1 MKRKYDLIFGLGQ
14 ACGCSHSLRKAG
26 LQYLSFPGDW
36 TAPVWWDATHP
47 KIERDLRLRV
57 DVLCGKDN
65 AEFFRAEDFK
75 SQGIVSNTDRDVYA
89 NTRTRYMFNHDFP
102 FGCDFEKELPKVAA
116 RYRKRRDRLFAAIR
130 QSKNVLAVRMDIPG
144 GDLPADLDDC
154 RYALA
159 KLNENFAPTR
169 FDVLLVTYDPTTPFE
184 RRTFEVVEDGLF
196 HLSFDFL
203 DRKRTDLPNQ
213 PDLALTSAALAEH
226 FAVRDYRTRDERRH
240 WKEKRLR
247 ERLRN
252 SGAKSVFQYRLLKLR
267 RSFEKRFGFLHVL
280 TWPRTG
286 EHVDQI
292 LPLGTNCEVAFRFYR
307 QWGFLDSSLFA
318 WAQSVD
324 LGTLTAALRD
334 LDRIFSGGTEFDRNS
349 FMWKCSVTGLYFHG
363 YFKFAPNTPPPG
375 AAELEADLS
384 ALHGRIRHL
393 RDKFRDYV
401 ANEKSTLFVHRL
413 CPKDAAAPDLD
424 RRLAALEQALAD
436 RLAARNWRL
445 LVVCEEKERTR
456 MPEGPNRLFRTVRAF
471 SPPDRV
477 TDPGAGDPHG
487 WRAIFTEFVPAKILP
502 KAHKFKFE

>member
-1 MKRKYDLIFGLGQ
+1 MKRKYDLIFGLGR
-14 ACGCSHSLRKAG
+14 ACGCSETMRKAG
-26 LQYLSFPGDW
+26 LQHLSFPGDW
-36 TAPVWWDATHP
+36 TVCPAQDH
-47 KIERDLRLRV
+47 DLRLRV
-57 DVLCGKDN
+57 DTLCGDLSD
-65 AEFFRAEDFK
+65 FFRPEDFRLWGNLSVTGK
-75 SQGIVSNTDRDVYA
+75 AVYK
-89 NTRTRYMFNHDFP
+89 NTRTHYLFNHDFP
-102 FGCDFEKELPKVAA
+102 FGGDFASDLPKVAEK
-116 RYRKRRDRLFAAIR
+116 YRRRRDRLFELIGR
-130 QSKNVLAVRMDIPG
+130 SRRVLVVNMDIPG
-144 GDLPADLDDC
+144 DPHVNTPDDC
-154 RYALA
+154 RYARRRLGERFPSA
-159 KLNENFAPTR
+159 R
-169 FDVLLVTYDPTTPFE
+169 FDCLLVSHDPARPFE
-184 RRTFEVVEDGLF
+184 QRTFEVVEDGLF
-196 HLSFDFL
+196 LLSFDFL

-267 RSFEKRFGFLHVL
+267 RSFEKRFGFLHIL

-324 LGTLTAALRD
+324 LETLTAALRD

-375 AAELEADLS
+375 AAELDADRT

-424 RRLAALEQALAD
+424 RRLAALEQVLAD

-445 LVVCEEKERTR
+445 LVVCEEKERAR

-477 TDPGAGDPHG
+477 TDPNAGDSRG
-487 WRAIFTEFVPAKILP
+487 WRAIFTEFAPTKILP
-502 KAHKFKFE
+502 KAHGFKFE